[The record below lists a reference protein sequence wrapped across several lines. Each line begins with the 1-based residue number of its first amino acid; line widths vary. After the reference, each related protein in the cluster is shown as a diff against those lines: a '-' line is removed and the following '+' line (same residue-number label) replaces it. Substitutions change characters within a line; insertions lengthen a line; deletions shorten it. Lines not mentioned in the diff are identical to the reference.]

1 MKKLHVTLKGLNTL
15 MMHSPKT
22 VNPLH
27 PLALELKKYTSKRK
41 KTEEDLQRISELEWI
56 SGLYYDEANGLHIP
70 TECLMKT
77 LENGAKLF
85 RAGRDV
91 QRYVQFVGVCA
102 PLDIGVPFDPDKMI
116 HDMKYFDVRA
126 VAVMRAR
133 VIRTRPRFDIWSC
146 QFDIMYDESHIDV
159 SVIARA
165 FENGGQYIGLCEARA
180 LGYGRFTTVIE
191 EVPMDEM

>member
-1 MKKLHVTLKGLNTL
+1 MKKLHVTLNGTNTL

-41 KTEEDLQRISELEWI
+41 KTEDDLQKISELEWEA
-56 SGLYYDEANGLHIP
+56 GLYYDEENGLHIP
-70 TECLMKT
+70 TECLQKT

-85 RAGRDV
+85 KAGKDI
-91 QRYVQFVGVCA
+91 QRYVIFPNAVA
-102 PLDIGVPFDPDKMI
+102 TLDIGVPFDLAKMK

-133 VIRTRPRFDIWSC
+133 VIRTRPRFDVWRC
-146 QFDIMYDESHIDV
+146 EFDILYDETHIDV
-159 SVIARA
+159 ETISRA
-165 FENGGQYIGLCEARA
+165 FENSGQYVGLCEARS
-180 LGYGRFTTVIE
+180 LGYGRFATRID
-191 EVPMDEM
+191 EVEFDG